1 MNDAI
6 VVSTVLAYFDP
17 GAGSLLLQSLVGGAA
32 GFLVFGHYLWT
43 RISAKIRRQK

>member
-6 VVSTVLAYFDP
+6 GLSAVLAYFDP

-43 RISAKIRRQK
+43 RISTKMRRRK